1 MASLC
6 ACSSAPAT
14 HGALLR
20 FGCRPVFA
28 IVALYMT
35 AEKNT
40 HIVKLPAKNELMKA
54 GDVPADEF
62 KRIYDQMKSLAAEAA
77 QAAARAAPVQPA
89 AAAAAAV
96 PTQRIAAAAMAA
108 PGVSA
113 KDEDAH
119 DEFQA
124 LLLEQDRQAAALLE
138 QDEAAADAAA
148 RADFAAAPGSS
159 ASSSTAAPPPHAG
172 QVLGSSAPLSADQA
186 AAAAA
191 APVFGAKTEGSA
203 ESADRPAAAAKE
215 EALRNGVAGVGNI
228 VVRDK
233 EGPEK
238 DRHAG
243 AMEVDGTA
251 PAKGRDEMECRGGG
265 DAEGRGAKTD
275 KVAKDATTPA
285 RGDSHAGANSRNTL
299 SGSST
304 STVRKVNARRPMPSA
319 VCCMCWGW
327 LHAHCGRVG

>member
-1 MASLC
+1 
-6 ACSSAPAT
+6 
-14 HGALLR
+14 
-20 FGCRPVFA
+20 
-28 IVALYMT
+28 MT

-77 QAAARAAPVQPA
+77 QARAAPVQPA
-89 AAAAAAV
+89 AAAAAAA

-113 KDEDAH
+113 KAEDAH

-215 EALRNGVAGVGNI
+215 EALRNGVAGFGNI